1 MGTPSAELVDEGVAQ
16 VSRRPAGAEA
26 GRFGDLAELTA
37 DVRRVQRRPD
47 DRGEDEV
54 VILPQGTGRQP
65 VLGLP
70 LAMLPQGMDGR
81 LGQRQGSP

>member
-1 MGTPSAELVDEGVAQ
+1 VAQ
-16 VSRRPAGAEA
+16 VSRRPVCAEA

-54 VILPQGTGRQP
+54 VILPQSTGRQP
-65 VLGLP
+65 ILGLP
-70 LAMLPQGMDGR
+70 LAVLPQGLNLLFNPSACGFSFLAR
-81 LGQRQGSP
+81 LA